1 MLLFSRK
8 EPVWVFGTNENIC
21 INYCMLMMKDNYGYD
36 DEKAGWWR
44 HPRYSDWNPF
54 ITIKLARAPA
64 YLMKQHL
71 PNEMFWSDKHFRQ
84 KDEEEDDPAA
94 LVGSFKRC
102 HLFLAPSSYHPRIHG
117 ALPNN
122 IQQNIRPLQVCTK
135 WASLLSFLYL
145 IHYILISIMS
155 IVVI

>member
-1 MLLFSRK
+1 MLLFSQK

-54 ITIKLARAPA
+54 ITINLARAPA

-102 HLFLAPSSYHPRIHG
+102 HLFSAPAQIIQEYMALSQTIYNKIFRGQYNLLASPPTLNSYLYI
-117 ALPNN
+117 
-122 IQQNIRPLQVCTK
+122 
-135 WASLLSFLYL
+135 FL
-145 IHYILISIMS
+145 
-155 IVVI
+155 